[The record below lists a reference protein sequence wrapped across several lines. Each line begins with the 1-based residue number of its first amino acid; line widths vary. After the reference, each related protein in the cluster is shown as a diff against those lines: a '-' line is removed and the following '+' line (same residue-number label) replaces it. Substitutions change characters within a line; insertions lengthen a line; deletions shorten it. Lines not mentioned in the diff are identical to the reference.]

1 MSKNKQAVITEQFS
15 NIITPPDFIN
25 SRALSVTVIDP
36 EMTEVED
43 IAFFLKTAKESFNV
57 YVYRTEMDNEEW
69 LKEAAAKSIAVVI
82 NTVNTDVSSIKDKL
96 AAKKDN
102 YYYGPKNFLMNKNRI
117 EKPIDFFVAFTQK
130 EDNVSA

>member
-1 MSKNKQAVITEQFS
+1 MKKKDTKETFS
-15 NIITPPDFIN
+15 SIITPPDFVKTRGYDITI
-25 SRALSVTVIDP
+25 VDP
-36 EMTEVED
+36 TTSEIED
-43 IAFFLKTAKESFNV
+43 IAFFLKTAKDTFNV
-57 YVYRTEMDNEEW
+57 YVYMSTMNDVEW
-69 LKEAAAKSIAVVI
+69 FKKAAAKSIAVVI